1 MESDASAQRVPLV
14 AILRGVKPDQ
24 VVGIGNVLYDAGIRM
39 IEVPLNSPDPFASI
53 AALAAC
59 GRSDWTVGAG
69 TVLNVHEIE
78 RTQQAGGRLIV
89 SPNSDA
95 DVIRRAVQMG
105 LQVMPGFATATEA
118 FHAIQAGA
126 KHLKLFPATTYGPR
140 HLQAL
145 RAVLPRDVHVYPVG
159 GISAPDMASWVA
171 AGAAGFG
178 LGSELY
184 RPEYSLE
191 EIRQRATN
199 LVLAA
204 RSSHLQPGQ
213 PRS

>member
-1 MESDASAQRVPLV
+1 MESDESAERVPLV

-24 VVGIGNVLYDAGIRM
+24 VVGIGNVLYDTGIRM

-59 GRSDWTVGAG
+59 NRTDWIVGAG
-69 TVLNVHEIE
+69 TVLNVDEVH

-89 SPNSDA
+89 SPNCDG
-95 DVIRRAVQMG
+95 DVIRCAVQLG
-105 LQVMPGFATATEA
+105 LQVMPGFATMTEA
-118 FHAIQAGA
+118 FQAIRAGA
-126 KHLKLFPATTYGPR
+126 KHLKLFPAATYGPR

-145 RAVLPRDVHVYPVG
+145 RAVLPHDVHVYPVG
-159 GISAPDMASWVA
+159 GIGAPDMASWLA

-199 LVLAA
+199 LVQATHSGAL
-204 RSSHLQPGQ
+204 RPGQ

>member
-1 MESDASAQRVPLV
+1 
-14 AILRGVKPDQ
+14 
-24 VVGIGNVLYDAGIRM
+24 M

-53 AALAAC
+53 VALAGC
-59 GRSDWTVGAG
+59 GRSDWIIGAG
-69 TVLNVHEIE
+69 TVLNVDEVH

-89 SPNSDA
+89 APNCDA
-95 DVIRRAVQMG
+95 EVIRCAVELG

-118 FHAIQAGA
+118 FHAIRAGA

-145 RAVLPRDVHVYPVG
+145 RAVLPHDVYVYPVG
-159 GISAPDMASWVA
+159 GIAPPDMASWIA

-191 EIRQRATN
+191 EIEQRATN
-199 LVLAA
+199 LVQAA
-204 RSSHLQPGQ
+204 RSGHLHRKQPQ
-213 PRS
+213 S